1 MVKNNHGISSF
12 SSTGLHRGV
21 QVGGKAKGKRD
32 GNDYDAEYN
41 VELNISAALLCPP
54 RRPTATQ
61 GIENRARTLMPI
73 TTVKINC
80 LAAPPKSSGCLRCIE
95 FALGIACAVFSGSLL
110 DQPMGCRAKGTHHF
124 KHEVHKLEL
133 AIPSNRPMRCR
144 TKGTHGT
151 KQRNSAST

>member
-1 MVKNNHGISSF
+1 MGWN
-12 SSTGLHRGV
+12 TTY
-21 QVGGKAKGKRD
+21 AKD
-32 GNDYDAEYN
+32 LIAECD
-41 VELNISAALLCPP
+41 VC
-54 RRPTATQ
+54 
-61 GIENRARTLMPI
+61 
-73 TTVKINC
+73 
-80 LAAPPKSSGCLRCIE
+80 RCIE